1 MRANERCDTGFAP
14 DGWAYRARIG
24 LLVPDVDI
32 GPESEW
38 AAMAPAGVSLHASR
52 FRFPI
57 DMLRKEDDRI
67 GEDAVR
73 FVADGAPLDEAID
86 LFGEALIDIVALAF
100 TSTSYLGGEGADARI
115 VERLSKLSR
124 GRPVVTTGQAMLDAL
139 AALSVKRIMLIDPP
153 WFPPELSERGGAWL
167 ERAGYKV
174 AAALPAGLPSG
185 QDNIHP
191 GHLYRWIRANLA
203 PGAEAI
209 AIGGNGF
216 RAVGVIEALEAD
228 LGIPVITANSALLW
242 RVLRT
247 LGLPTAEVARYGRL
261 FALGA

>member
-1 MRANERCDTGFAP
+1 MGAGERHQSGFAP
-14 DGWAYRARIG
+14 DGWAYRARVG

-38 AAMAPAGVSLHASR
+38 AAMAPPGVSIHASR

-57 DMLRKEDDRI
+57 EMLRKEKDRI

-73 FVADGAPLDEAID
+73 FVAEGGPLDDATS
-86 LFGEALIDIVALAF
+86 LFGEALIDVVALAF
-100 TSTSYLGGEGADARI
+100 TSTSYLGGAGADARI
-115 VERLSKLSR
+115 VERLGELSR

-139 AALSVKRIMLIDPP
+139 AALGAERIMLVDPP
-153 WFPPELSERGGAWL
+153 WFPAELSERGGVWL
-167 ERAGYKV
+167 ERAGFEV

-203 PGAEAI
+203 EGTEAI

-216 RAVGVIEALEAD
+216 RAVGAVEALEAD
-228 LGIPVITANSALLW
+228 LGLPVITANTALLW
-242 RVLRT
+242 HTLKA
-247 LGLPTAEVARYGRL
+247 LGLPTSEVARYGRL
-261 FALGA
+261 FVLET

>member
-1 MRANERCDTGFAP
+1 MSIVDERGSGFAP
-14 DGWAYRARIG
+14 DGWAYRARVG

-38 AAMAPAGVSLHASR
+38 AAMAPAGVSVHASR

-57 DMLRKEDDRI
+57 DMLRKEGDRI

-73 FVADGAPLDEAID
+73 FVADGGPLDEATA

-115 VERLSKLSR
+115 VERLRKLSR
-124 GRPVVTTGQAMLDAL
+124 GRPVVTTGQAMIDAL
-139 AALSVKRIMLIDPP
+139 AALDAKQVMLVDPP
-153 WFPPELSERGGAWL
+153 WFPAKLSERGGAWL
-167 ERAGYKV
+167 EHAGFSV

-185 QDNIHP
+185 QENIHP
-191 GHLYRWIRANLA
+191 GHLYRWVRANLA
-203 PGAEAI
+203 DGTEAI

-216 RAVGVIEALEAD
+216 RAVGAIEALERD
-228 LGIPVITANSALLW
+228 LGLPVITANTALLW
-242 RVLRT
+242 ATLRA
-247 LGLPTAEVARYGRL
+247 LGLPTAEVTRYGRL
-261 FALGA
+261 FALPD